1 MTAVS
6 TWTFLL
12 GGNVL
17 ILHLAVN
24 SQEASEER
32 GFSLETDMFSIVHC
46 MSSYYFVHYCFEF

>member
-6 TWTFLL
+6 TWTFFL

-17 ILHLAVN
+17 ILRLAVN
-24 SQEASEER
+24 NQEASEEW

-46 MSSYYFVHYCFEF
+46 TSSYYFMHYCSEF